1 METADGRAC
10 LLGRPVPAASLRR
23 MGVYVL
29 SKGYLGFVAAVLIP
43 FLLLACV
50 AAKDTDFSPTVLAH
64 DGNIFGKLEPLD
76 TKYYASDE
84 PLKEGVRHFYAGDFG
99 ISQKYFQAAVEK
111 TPRDAAAWVGLAA
124 SYDRLRRFDLADHA
138 YANAIRLSGP
148 TVQIL
153 NNQGYSH
160 LLRGDLVGAREKFLA
175 AHDLD
180 PDNPLIRNNLVLLS
194 SSAQMVERH
203 RPAYN

>member
-1 METADGRAC
+1 MLT
-10 LLGRPVPAASLRR
+10 RR
-23 MGVYVL
+23 IFGL
-29 SKGYLGFVAAVLIP
+29 VAAGTTL
-43 FLLLACV
+43 FTLLACKP
-50 AAKDTDFSPTVLAH
+50 ALDADLSPTVLAH
-64 DGNIFGKLEPLD
+64 DGNIFGILEPLD

-84 PLKEGVRHFYAGDFG
+84 PLKEGVRHFYAGNFG
-99 ISQKYFQAAVEK
+99 SSQKYFQAAVEK
-111 TPRDAAAWVGLAA
+111 TPRDAVAWVGLAA

-148 TVQIL
+148 TVQVL

-160 LLRGDLVGAREKFLA
+160 LLRGDLVRAREKFLA